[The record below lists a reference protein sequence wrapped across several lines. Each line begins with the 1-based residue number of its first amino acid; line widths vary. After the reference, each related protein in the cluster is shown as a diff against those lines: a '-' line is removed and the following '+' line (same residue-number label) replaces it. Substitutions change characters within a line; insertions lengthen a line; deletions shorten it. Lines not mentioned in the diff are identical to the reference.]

1 METGAGGG
9 RGGSSSEASLPSQ
22 LSLAAPG
29 VISHHLTQRK
39 CSASKSW
46 DSQVLQIPLSSLVS
60 CPSWSGTLLANAE
73 QSPVT
78 SWCPPYSW
86 PATPQS
92 FLTQP
97 RSFSL
102 LGTQVSCPLHLGK
115 SESENG
121 SGRRGPSALLGWAW
135 AAAAPVPLSSS
146 PKALP
151 QHKVSSGRGVR
162 LLRKGTQSSPP
173 PRSCGLFSRL
183 CRGRALGAGRD
194 ILGMSGGGAS
204 KGHKP
209 SCWGFLFSGHMI
221 WVLSLPL
228 SRSVSSFDN

>member
-46 DSQVLQIPLSSLVS
+46 DSQVLQISLSSLVS

-97 RSFSL
+97 GSFSL

-121 SGRRGPSALLGWAW
+121 SGRGGPSALLGWAW

-151 QHKVSSGRGVR
+151 QHKVSIWPGSQVTTKGDPELPSSQVLWPFQQTLPRPGPWS
-162 LLRKGTQSSPP
+162 RKGY
-173 PRSCGLFSRL
+173 
-183 CRGRALGAGRD
+183 LGNEWGWGKQGAQT
-194 ILGMSGGGAS
+194 IMLGVPVFWAYDLGSISA
-204 KGHKP
+204 P
-209 SCWGFLFSGHMI
+209 F
-221 WVLSLPL
+221 
-228 SRSVSSFDN
+228 